1 MKTFEE
7 VELHLLTTGYKSS
20 ELDKICGYLIGVGIK
35 ELDVELTILIGD
47 GTFEEFYAWYNDET
61 LENEDECACPNC
73 VLCGLMR
80 DIAERMENA
89 ETMAQKEYFATQL
102 QFLVDE
108 FCLDEED
115 GE

>member
-7 VELHLLTTGYKSS
+7 VELHLLTTGYKT
-20 ELDKICGYLIGVGIK
+20 EEIDKICGYLIGVGLK
-35 ELDVELTILIGD
+35 APSVEVTIMIGT
-47 GTFEEFYAWYNDET
+47 GTFEEFYAWYNDEF
-61 LENEDECACPNC
+61 LEDEGCECSNC

-80 DIAERMENA
+80 DIAARMENA

>member
-20 ELDKICGYLIGVGIK
+20 ELDKICGYLIGAGVK
-35 ELDVELTILIGD
+35 EPDVELTILIGN
-47 GTFEEFYAWYNDET
+47 GTFEEFYAWYNDES
-61 LENEDECACPNC
+61 LEDEGCECPNC

>member
-20 ELDKICGYLIGVGIK
+20 ELDKICGYLIGTGVK
-35 ELDVELTILIGD
+35 EPDVELNILLGD

-61 LENEDECACPNC
+61 LEDEGCECSNC

-89 ETMAQKEYFATQL
+89 QTMAQKEYFAAQL